1 MEQYMC
7 YVLFVIGLALIIKAG
22 DCFVDAAVWVAR
34 ATGIPNIIIG
44 ATLVSICTT
53 LPETVVS
60 SVSAVKGLSD
70 MAFGNAFGSIAFNTT
85 FILGLTFLVSH
96 PPIHDRSGF
105 VKNTI
110 FLLLLLVLTNLVF
123 CFAGEFSRLFG
134 LLLLGILVLY
144 MVFNVMTAKRG
155 GEENKTEAVDKS
167 ARAAFRNIG
176 MLLLGAAGITIG
188 SNLLVTNGELIAKSL
203 GVSELII
210 GLTITALGT
219 SLPELVTA
227 IQSMRKGA
235 HDISVGNIIG
245 ADVLNILLVM
255 GLSSTIRPIRLQS
268 FESAVFS
275 MAVCFVI
282 GAVVLWFGLFEKK
295 NFTRTNG
302 VILLSIY
309 VVYITINV
317 MYFS

>member
-1 MEQYMC
+1 MEQYVC
-7 YVLFVIGLALIIKAG
+7 YVLFLVGLILIIKAG
-22 DCFVDAAVWVAR
+22 DCFVDAAIWVAR

-44 ATLVSICTT
+44 ATLVSLCTT

-96 PPIHDRSGF
+96 PPIGDRSSF

-110 FLLLLLVLTNLVF
+110 FLLLLLMLTTLVF
-123 CFAGEFSRLFG
+123 CLTGCFSRSFG
-134 LLLLGILVLY
+134 LLLLLILAAY
-144 MVFNVMTAKRG
+144 MILNVMSAKHG
-155 GEENKTEAVDKS
+155 SHDE
-167 ARAAFRNIG
+167 RAAAPVDMSKHAAMQNIG
-176 MLLLGAAGITIG
+176 MLLLGAVGITVG

-203 GVSELII
+203 GVSDLII

-245 ADVLNILLVM
+245 ADILNILLVT
-255 GLSSTIRPIRLQS
+255 GLSATIHPICLQS
-268 FESAVFS
+268 ATSAIFS
-275 MAVCFVI
+275 LAACFVI
-282 GAVVLWFGLFEKK
+282 AAVVLWFGLFQKK
-295 NFTRTNG
+295 NFSRVNG
-302 VILLSIY
+302 IVLLCIY
-309 VVYITINV
+309 VLYIGMNMI
-317 MYFS
+317 YF